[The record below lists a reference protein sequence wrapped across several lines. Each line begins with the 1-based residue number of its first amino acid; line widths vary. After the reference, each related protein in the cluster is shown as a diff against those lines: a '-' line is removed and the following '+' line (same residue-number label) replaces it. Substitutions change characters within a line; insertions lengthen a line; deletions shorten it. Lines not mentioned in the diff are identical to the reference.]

1 MRNYTAICSDGI
13 STDVLSYPSIND
25 FKSKL
30 SQLCGLYKTI
40 IVKQNGNFICKYYKD
55 DDLGIVKAT
64 KVNTERWKLWQ
75 KEIILSTNLIK
86 RV

>member
-1 MRNYTAICSDGI
+1 MRNYKVLCSDGI
-13 STDVLSYPSIND
+13 GTDVISYPSMKD

-64 KVNTERWKLWQ
+64 KVKIER
-75 KEIILSTNLIK
+75 
-86 RV
+86 